1 MFRKRNDK
9 ELDIGKI
16 NSLVLLGN
24 KVFQILLVML
34 IVAGVYIGIKVLKEL
49 QIFPF
54 ILTILKLLLP
64 LFIGLFIAWLLDPIV
79 SKLKEKGIRRGFG
92 TAICYIVFLGIVFL
106 IVNALIPLL
115 SEQINEFVS
124 NTIPGV
130 YDACR
135 NWINNI
141 FDKFNGIENFDAN
154 SMKLEL
160 FTKLESIAT
169 NLTSSLPAIL
179 VTFVT
184 NLFSGV
190 GTFAI
195 GMIIGFYILLDFDKH
210 VKLIYSLVP
219 NHLQKD
225 AYTLVKVV
233 DEPLKRFVIGA
244 IIDCSVVFII
254 SFIGFAIIGLKA
266 PLLFGLFCVAGNISL
281 DGDLVG
287 SPRVNTIIL
296 LIGTFLSSL
305 IGTTGAS
312 MLLVRPIIKMN
323 SWRHRRSHIM
333 IFFIFLISNM
343 GGCLTPIGD
352 PPLLMG
358 FMRGVPFTWS
368 IHLLPVLCFNLLVL
382 LPVFYM
388 IDRKNY
394 RLDIAEGSVPDISK
408 ESTELKFHG
417 GHNVIFIITIVIA
430 VVLSGTLSNVPA
442 FIGADGVLKGLHIG
456 EVTFSFVTMI
466 EIAII
471 LLSAFLSFKTT
482 KKEIR
487 TKNHFNWGAIK
498 EVAILFIGIFI
509 TMQPALIILKAVGP
523 TLGISKA
530 WQMFWTTG
538 ALSSFLDNTPTYLVF
553 FTTAGTL
560 GFTSGITT
568 SVGVITAKVLM
579 SISCG
584 AVFMGAGTYIGNAP
598 NFMVKSIADENGVR
612 MPGFFG
618 YMIWSIGIL
627 VPVFILDTLIFFL

>member
-34 IVAGVYIGIKVLKEL
+34 IVAGVYMGIKVLKEL

-54 ILTILKLLLP
+54 VLTILRLLLP

-160 FTKLESIAT
+160 FAKLESIAT

-266 PLLFGLFCVAGNISL
+266 PLLFGLFCGITNVIPYAGPYIGGAPAVLVAFSQGTPTGIAVLIFIAVVQALEGNLFQPLIMSKTTKL
-281 DGDLVG
+281 
-287 SPRVNTIIL
+287 SPITIIL
-296 LIGTFLSSL
+296 G
-305 IGTTGAS
+305 
-312 MLLVRPIIKMN
+312 LLVFGHFFGIIGMVLATPII
-323 SWRHRRSHIM
+323 
-333 IFFIFLISNM
+333 
-343 GGCLTPIGD
+343 
-352 PPLLMG
+352 
-358 FMRGVPFTWS
+358 
-368 IHLLPVLCFNLLVL
+368 
-382 LPVFYM
+382 
-388 IDRKNY
+388 
-394 RLDIAEGSVPDISK
+394 
-408 ESTELKFHG
+408 
-417 GHNVIFIITIVIA
+417 
-430 VVLSGTLSNVPA
+430 
-442 FIGADGVLKGLHIG
+442 
-456 EVTFSFVTMI
+456 
-466 EIAII
+466 
-471 LLSAFLSFKTT
+471 
-482 KKEIR
+482 
-487 TKNHFNWGAIK
+487 
-498 EVAILFIGIFI
+498 
-509 TMQPALIILKAVGP
+509 
-523 TLGISKA
+523 
-530 WQMFWTTG
+530 
-538 ALSSFLDNTPTYLVF
+538 
-553 FTTAGTL
+553 
-560 GFTSGITT
+560 
-568 SVGVITAKVLM
+568 
-579 SISCG
+579 G
-584 AVFMGAGTYIGNAP
+584 AVKGIISFFDSKY
-598 NFMVKSIADENGVR
+598 NFLRPLEE
-612 MPGFFG
+612 
-618 YMIWSIGIL
+618 
-627 VPVFILDTLIFFL
+627 

>member
-54 ILTILKLLLP
+54 VLTILRLLLP

-160 FTKLESIAT
+160 FAKLESIAT

-266 PLLFGLFCVAGNISL
+266 PLLFGLFCGITNVIPYAGPYIGGAPAVLVAFSQGTPTGIAVLIFIAVVQALEGNLFQPLIMSKTTKL
-281 DGDLVG
+281 
-287 SPRVNTIIL
+287 SPITIIL
-296 LIGTFLSSL
+296 G
-305 IGTTGAS
+305 
-312 MLLVRPIIKMN
+312 LLVFGHFFGIIGMVLATPII
-323 SWRHRRSHIM
+323 
-333 IFFIFLISNM
+333 
-343 GGCLTPIGD
+343 G
-352 PPLLMG
+352 
-358 FMRGVPFTWS
+358 
-368 IHLLPVLCFNLLVL
+368 
-382 LPVFYM
+382 
-388 IDRKNY
+388 
-394 RLDIAEGSVPDISK
+394 
-408 ESTELKFHG
+408 
-417 GHNVIFIITIVIA
+417 A
-430 VVLSGTLSNVPA
+430 V
-442 FIGADGVLKGLHIG
+442 KG
-456 EVTFSFVTMI
+456 
-466 EIAII
+466 II
-471 LLSAFLSFKTT
+471 LFFDSKYNFLRPL
-482 KKEIR
+482 E
-487 TKNHFNWGAIK
+487 
-498 EVAILFIGIFI
+498 E
-509 TMQPALIILKAVGP
+509 
-523 TLGISKA
+523 
-530 WQMFWTTG
+530 
-538 ALSSFLDNTPTYLVF
+538 
-553 FTTAGTL
+553 
-560 GFTSGITT
+560 
-568 SVGVITAKVLM
+568 
-579 SISCG
+579 
-584 AVFMGAGTYIGNAP
+584 
-598 NFMVKSIADENGVR
+598 
-612 MPGFFG
+612 
-618 YMIWSIGIL
+618 
-627 VPVFILDTLIFFL
+627 

>member
-92 TAICYIVFLGIVFL
+92 TAICYIVFLGIVFI

-154 SMKLEL
+154 GMKLEL
-160 FTKLESIAT
+160 FAKLESIAT

-266 PLLFGLFCVAGNISL
+266 PLLFGLFCGITNVIPYAGPYIGGAPAVLVAFSQGTPTGIAVLIFIAVVQALEGNLFQPLIMSKTTKL
-281 DGDLVG
+281 
-287 SPRVNTIIL
+287 SPITIIL
-296 LIGTFLSSL
+296 G
-305 IGTTGAS
+305 
-312 MLLVRPIIKMN
+312 LLVFGHFFGIIGMVLATPII
-323 SWRHRRSHIM
+323 
-333 IFFIFLISNM
+333 
-343 GGCLTPIGD
+343 G
-352 PPLLMG
+352 
-358 FMRGVPFTWS
+358 
-368 IHLLPVLCFNLLVL
+368 
-382 LPVFYM
+382 
-388 IDRKNY
+388 
-394 RLDIAEGSVPDISK
+394 
-408 ESTELKFHG
+408 
-417 GHNVIFIITIVIA
+417 A
-430 VVLSGTLSNVPA
+430 V
-442 FIGADGVLKGLHIG
+442 KG
-456 EVTFSFVTMI
+456 
-466 EIAII
+466 II
-471 LLSAFLSFKTT
+471 LFFDSKYNFLRPL
-482 KKEIR
+482 E
-487 TKNHFNWGAIK
+487 
-498 EVAILFIGIFI
+498 E
-509 TMQPALIILKAVGP
+509 
-523 TLGISKA
+523 
-530 WQMFWTTG
+530 
-538 ALSSFLDNTPTYLVF
+538 
-553 FTTAGTL
+553 
-560 GFTSGITT
+560 
-568 SVGVITAKVLM
+568 
-579 SISCG
+579 
-584 AVFMGAGTYIGNAP
+584 
-598 NFMVKSIADENGVR
+598 
-612 MPGFFG
+612 
-618 YMIWSIGIL
+618 
-627 VPVFILDTLIFFL
+627 

>member
-210 VKLIYSLVP
+210 IRLIYSLVP

-266 PLLFGLFCVAGNISL
+266 PLLFGLFCGITNVIPYAGPYIGGAPAVLVAFSQGTPIGIAVLIFIAVVQALEGNLFQPLIMSKTTKL
-281 DGDLVG
+281 
-287 SPRVNTIIL
+287 SPITIIL
-296 LIGTFLSSL
+296 G
-305 IGTTGAS
+305 
-312 MLLVRPIIKMN
+312 LLVFGHFFGIIGMVLATPII
-323 SWRHRRSHIM
+323 
-333 IFFIFLISNM
+333 
-343 GGCLTPIGD
+343 
-352 PPLLMG
+352 
-358 FMRGVPFTWS
+358 
-368 IHLLPVLCFNLLVL
+368 
-382 LPVFYM
+382 
-388 IDRKNY
+388 
-394 RLDIAEGSVPDISK
+394 
-408 ESTELKFHG
+408 
-417 GHNVIFIITIVIA
+417 
-430 VVLSGTLSNVPA
+430 
-442 FIGADGVLKGLHIG
+442 
-456 EVTFSFVTMI
+456 
-466 EIAII
+466 
-471 LLSAFLSFKTT
+471 
-482 KKEIR
+482 
-487 TKNHFNWGAIK
+487 
-498 EVAILFIGIFI
+498 
-509 TMQPALIILKAVGP
+509 
-523 TLGISKA
+523 
-530 WQMFWTTG
+530 
-538 ALSSFLDNTPTYLVF
+538 
-553 FTTAGTL
+553 
-560 GFTSGITT
+560 
-568 SVGVITAKVLM
+568 
-579 SISCG
+579 G
-584 AVFMGAGTYIGNAP
+584 AVKGIISFFDSKY
-598 NFMVKSIADENGVR
+598 NFLRPLEE
-612 MPGFFG
+612 
-618 YMIWSIGIL
+618 
-627 VPVFILDTLIFFL
+627 

>member
-160 FTKLESIAT
+160 FAKLESIAT

-210 VKLIYSLVP
+210 VRLIYSLVP

-266 PLLFGLFCVAGNISL
+266 PLLFGLFCGITNVIPYAGPYIGGAPAVLVAFSQGTPTGIAVLIFIAVVQALEGNLFQPLIMSKTTKL
-281 DGDLVG
+281 
-287 SPRVNTIIL
+287 SPITIIL
-296 LIGTFLSSL
+296 G
-305 IGTTGAS
+305 
-312 MLLVRPIIKMN
+312 LLVFGHFFGIIGMVLATPII
-323 SWRHRRSHIM
+323 
-333 IFFIFLISNM
+333 
-343 GGCLTPIGD
+343 G
-352 PPLLMG
+352 
-358 FMRGVPFTWS
+358 
-368 IHLLPVLCFNLLVL
+368 
-382 LPVFYM
+382 
-388 IDRKNY
+388 
-394 RLDIAEGSVPDISK
+394 
-408 ESTELKFHG
+408 
-417 GHNVIFIITIVIA
+417 A
-430 VVLSGTLSNVPA
+430 V
-442 FIGADGVLKGLHIG
+442 KG
-456 EVTFSFVTMI
+456 
-466 EIAII
+466 II
-471 LLSAFLSFKTT
+471 LFFDSKYNFLRPL
-482 KKEIR
+482 E
-487 TKNHFNWGAIK
+487 
-498 EVAILFIGIFI
+498 E
-509 TMQPALIILKAVGP
+509 
-523 TLGISKA
+523 
-530 WQMFWTTG
+530 
-538 ALSSFLDNTPTYLVF
+538 
-553 FTTAGTL
+553 
-560 GFTSGITT
+560 
-568 SVGVITAKVLM
+568 
-579 SISCG
+579 
-584 AVFMGAGTYIGNAP
+584 
-598 NFMVKSIADENGVR
+598 
-612 MPGFFG
+612 
-618 YMIWSIGIL
+618 
-627 VPVFILDTLIFFL
+627 

>member
-92 TAICYIVFLGIVFL
+92 TAICYIVFLGIVFI

-154 SMKLEL
+154 GMKLEL
-160 FTKLESIAT
+160 FAKLESIAT

-266 PLLFGLFCVAGNISL
+266 PLLFGLFCGITNVIPYAGPYIGGAPAVLVAFSQGTPIGIAVLIFIAVVQALEGNLFQPLIMSKTTKL
-281 DGDLVG
+281 
-287 SPRVNTIIL
+287 SPITIIL
-296 LIGTFLSSL
+296 G
-305 IGTTGAS
+305 
-312 MLLVRPIIKMN
+312 LLVFGHFFGIIGMVLATPII
-323 SWRHRRSHIM
+323 
-333 IFFIFLISNM
+333 
-343 GGCLTPIGD
+343 
-352 PPLLMG
+352 
-358 FMRGVPFTWS
+358 
-368 IHLLPVLCFNLLVL
+368 
-382 LPVFYM
+382 
-388 IDRKNY
+388 
-394 RLDIAEGSVPDISK
+394 
-408 ESTELKFHG
+408 
-417 GHNVIFIITIVIA
+417 
-430 VVLSGTLSNVPA
+430 
-442 FIGADGVLKGLHIG
+442 
-456 EVTFSFVTMI
+456 
-466 EIAII
+466 
-471 LLSAFLSFKTT
+471 
-482 KKEIR
+482 
-487 TKNHFNWGAIK
+487 
-498 EVAILFIGIFI
+498 
-509 TMQPALIILKAVGP
+509 
-523 TLGISKA
+523 
-530 WQMFWTTG
+530 
-538 ALSSFLDNTPTYLVF
+538 
-553 FTTAGTL
+553 
-560 GFTSGITT
+560 
-568 SVGVITAKVLM
+568 
-579 SISCG
+579 G
-584 AVFMGAGTYIGNAP
+584 AVKGIISFFDSKY
-598 NFMVKSIADENGVR
+598 NFLRPLEE
-612 MPGFFG
+612 
-618 YMIWSIGIL
+618 
-627 VPVFILDTLIFFL
+627 

>member
-64 LFIGLFIAWLLDPIV
+64 LFIVLFIAWLLDPIV

-92 TAICYIVFLGIVFL
+92 TAICYIIFLGIVFL

-160 FTKLESIAT
+160 FAKLESIAT

-266 PLLFGLFCVAGNISL
+266 PLLFGLFCGITNVIPYAGPYIGGAPAVLVAFSQGTPIGIAVLIFIAVVQALEGNLFQPLIMSKTTKL
-281 DGDLVG
+281 
-287 SPRVNTIIL
+287 SPITIIL
-296 LIGTFLSSL
+296 G
-305 IGTTGAS
+305 
-312 MLLVRPIIKMN
+312 LLVFGHFFGIIGMVLATPII
-323 SWRHRRSHIM
+323 
-333 IFFIFLISNM
+333 
-343 GGCLTPIGD
+343 
-352 PPLLMG
+352 
-358 FMRGVPFTWS
+358 
-368 IHLLPVLCFNLLVL
+368 
-382 LPVFYM
+382 
-388 IDRKNY
+388 
-394 RLDIAEGSVPDISK
+394 
-408 ESTELKFHG
+408 
-417 GHNVIFIITIVIA
+417 
-430 VVLSGTLSNVPA
+430 
-442 FIGADGVLKGLHIG
+442 
-456 EVTFSFVTMI
+456 
-466 EIAII
+466 
-471 LLSAFLSFKTT
+471 
-482 KKEIR
+482 
-487 TKNHFNWGAIK
+487 
-498 EVAILFIGIFI
+498 
-509 TMQPALIILKAVGP
+509 
-523 TLGISKA
+523 
-530 WQMFWTTG
+530 
-538 ALSSFLDNTPTYLVF
+538 
-553 FTTAGTL
+553 
-560 GFTSGITT
+560 
-568 SVGVITAKVLM
+568 
-579 SISCG
+579 G
-584 AVFMGAGTYIGNAP
+584 AVKGIISFFDSKY
-598 NFMVKSIADENGVR
+598 NFLRPLEE
-612 MPGFFG
+612 
-618 YMIWSIGIL
+618 
-627 VPVFILDTLIFFL
+627 

>member
-160 FTKLESIAT
+160 FAKLESIAT

-266 PLLFGLFCVAGNISL
+266 PLLFGLFCGITNVIPYAGPYIGGAPAVLVAFSQGTPTGIAVLIFIAVVQALEGNLFQPLIMSKTTKL
-281 DGDLVG
+281 
-287 SPRVNTIIL
+287 SPITIIL
-296 LIGTFLSSL
+296 G
-305 IGTTGAS
+305 
-312 MLLVRPIIKMN
+312 LLVFGHFFGIIGMVLATPII
-323 SWRHRRSHIM
+323 
-333 IFFIFLISNM
+333 
-343 GGCLTPIGD
+343 
-352 PPLLMG
+352 
-358 FMRGVPFTWS
+358 
-368 IHLLPVLCFNLLVL
+368 
-382 LPVFYM
+382 
-388 IDRKNY
+388 
-394 RLDIAEGSVPDISK
+394 
-408 ESTELKFHG
+408 
-417 GHNVIFIITIVIA
+417 
-430 VVLSGTLSNVPA
+430 
-442 FIGADGVLKGLHIG
+442 
-456 EVTFSFVTMI
+456 
-466 EIAII
+466 
-471 LLSAFLSFKTT
+471 
-482 KKEIR
+482 
-487 TKNHFNWGAIK
+487 
-498 EVAILFIGIFI
+498 
-509 TMQPALIILKAVGP
+509 
-523 TLGISKA
+523 
-530 WQMFWTTG
+530 
-538 ALSSFLDNTPTYLVF
+538 
-553 FTTAGTL
+553 
-560 GFTSGITT
+560 
-568 SVGVITAKVLM
+568 
-579 SISCG
+579 G
-584 AVFMGAGTYIGNAP
+584 AVKGIISFFDSKY
-598 NFMVKSIADENGVR
+598 NFLRPLEE
-612 MPGFFG
+612 
-618 YMIWSIGIL
+618 
-627 VPVFILDTLIFFL
+627 

>member
-160 FTKLESIAT
+160 FAKLESIAT

-266 PLLFGLFCVAGNISL
+266 PLLFGLFCGITNVIPYAGPYIGGAPAVLVAFSQGTPTGIAVLIFIAVVQALEGNLFQPLIMSKTTKL
-281 DGDLVG
+281 
-287 SPRVNTIIL
+287 SPITIIL
-296 LIGTFLSSL
+296 G
-305 IGTTGAS
+305 
-312 MLLVRPIIKMN
+312 LLVFGHFFGIIGMVLATPII
-323 SWRHRRSHIM
+323 
-333 IFFIFLISNM
+333 
-343 GGCLTPIGD
+343 G
-352 PPLLMG
+352 
-358 FMRGVPFTWS
+358 
-368 IHLLPVLCFNLLVL
+368 
-382 LPVFYM
+382 
-388 IDRKNY
+388 
-394 RLDIAEGSVPDISK
+394 
-408 ESTELKFHG
+408 
-417 GHNVIFIITIVIA
+417 A
-430 VVLSGTLSNVPA
+430 V
-442 FIGADGVLKGLHIG
+442 KG
-456 EVTFSFVTMI
+456 
-466 EIAII
+466 II
-471 LLSAFLSFKTT
+471 LFFDSKYNFLRPL
-482 KKEIR
+482 E
-487 TKNHFNWGAIK
+487 
-498 EVAILFIGIFI
+498 E
-509 TMQPALIILKAVGP
+509 
-523 TLGISKA
+523 
-530 WQMFWTTG
+530 
-538 ALSSFLDNTPTYLVF
+538 
-553 FTTAGTL
+553 
-560 GFTSGITT
+560 
-568 SVGVITAKVLM
+568 
-579 SISCG
+579 
-584 AVFMGAGTYIGNAP
+584 
-598 NFMVKSIADENGVR
+598 
-612 MPGFFG
+612 
-618 YMIWSIGIL
+618 
-627 VPVFILDTLIFFL
+627 

>member
-54 ILTILKLLLP
+54 VLTILRLLLP

-160 FTKLESIAT
+160 FAKLESIAT

-266 PLLFGLFCVAGNISL
+266 PLLFGLFCGITNVIPYAGPYIGGAPAVLVAFSQGTPTGIAVLIFIAVVQALEGNLFQPLIMSKTTKL
-281 DGDLVG
+281 
-287 SPRVNTIIL
+287 SPITIIL
-296 LIGTFLSSL
+296 G
-305 IGTTGAS
+305 
-312 MLLVRPIIKMN
+312 LLVFGHFFGIIGMVLATPII
-323 SWRHRRSHIM
+323 
-333 IFFIFLISNM
+333 
-343 GGCLTPIGD
+343 
-352 PPLLMG
+352 
-358 FMRGVPFTWS
+358 
-368 IHLLPVLCFNLLVL
+368 
-382 LPVFYM
+382 
-388 IDRKNY
+388 
-394 RLDIAEGSVPDISK
+394 
-408 ESTELKFHG
+408 
-417 GHNVIFIITIVIA
+417 
-430 VVLSGTLSNVPA
+430 
-442 FIGADGVLKGLHIG
+442 
-456 EVTFSFVTMI
+456 
-466 EIAII
+466 
-471 LLSAFLSFKTT
+471 
-482 KKEIR
+482 
-487 TKNHFNWGAIK
+487 
-498 EVAILFIGIFI
+498 
-509 TMQPALIILKAVGP
+509 
-523 TLGISKA
+523 
-530 WQMFWTTG
+530 
-538 ALSSFLDNTPTYLVF
+538 
-553 FTTAGTL
+553 
-560 GFTSGITT
+560 
-568 SVGVITAKVLM
+568 
-579 SISCG
+579 G
-584 AVFMGAGTYIGNAP
+584 AVKGIISFFDSKY
-598 NFMVKSIADENGVR
+598 NFLRPLEE
-612 MPGFFG
+612 
-618 YMIWSIGIL
+618 
-627 VPVFILDTLIFFL
+627 

>member
-34 IVAGVYIGIKVLKEL
+34 IVAGVYMGIKVLKEL

-54 ILTILKLLLP
+54 VLTILRLLLP

-160 FTKLESIAT
+160 FAKLESIAT

-266 PLLFGLFCVAGNISL
+266 PLLFGLFCGITNVIPYAGPYIGGAPAVLVAFSQGTPTGIAVLIFIAVVQALEGNLFQPLIMSKTTKL
-281 DGDLVG
+281 
-287 SPRVNTIIL
+287 SPITIIL
-296 LIGTFLSSL
+296 G
-305 IGTTGAS
+305 
-312 MLLVRPIIKMN
+312 LLVFGHFFGIIGMVLATPII
-323 SWRHRRSHIM
+323 
-333 IFFIFLISNM
+333 
-343 GGCLTPIGD
+343 G
-352 PPLLMG
+352 
-358 FMRGVPFTWS
+358 
-368 IHLLPVLCFNLLVL
+368 
-382 LPVFYM
+382 
-388 IDRKNY
+388 
-394 RLDIAEGSVPDISK
+394 
-408 ESTELKFHG
+408 
-417 GHNVIFIITIVIA
+417 A
-430 VVLSGTLSNVPA
+430 V
-442 FIGADGVLKGLHIG
+442 KG
-456 EVTFSFVTMI
+456 
-466 EIAII
+466 II
-471 LLSAFLSFKTT
+471 LFFDSKYNFLRPL
-482 KKEIR
+482 E
-487 TKNHFNWGAIK
+487 
-498 EVAILFIGIFI
+498 E
-509 TMQPALIILKAVGP
+509 
-523 TLGISKA
+523 
-530 WQMFWTTG
+530 
-538 ALSSFLDNTPTYLVF
+538 
-553 FTTAGTL
+553 
-560 GFTSGITT
+560 
-568 SVGVITAKVLM
+568 
-579 SISCG
+579 
-584 AVFMGAGTYIGNAP
+584 
-598 NFMVKSIADENGVR
+598 
-612 MPGFFG
+612 
-618 YMIWSIGIL
+618 
-627 VPVFILDTLIFFL
+627 

>member
-92 TAICYIVFLGIVFL
+92 TAICYIIFLGIVFL

-154 SMKLEL
+154 GMKLEL
-160 FTKLESIAT
+160 FAKLESIAT

-266 PLLFGLFCVAGNISL
+266 PLLFGLFCGITNVIPYAGPYIGGAPAVLVAFSQGTPIGIAVLIFIAVVQALEGNLFQPLIMSKTTKL
-281 DGDLVG
+281 
-287 SPRVNTIIL
+287 SPITIIL
-296 LIGTFLSSL
+296 G
-305 IGTTGAS
+305 
-312 MLLVRPIIKMN
+312 LLVFGHFFGIIGMVFATPII
-323 SWRHRRSHIM
+323 
-333 IFFIFLISNM
+333 
-343 GGCLTPIGD
+343 G
-352 PPLLMG
+352 
-358 FMRGVPFTWS
+358 
-368 IHLLPVLCFNLLVL
+368 
-382 LPVFYM
+382 
-388 IDRKNY
+388 
-394 RLDIAEGSVPDISK
+394 
-408 ESTELKFHG
+408 
-417 GHNVIFIITIVIA
+417 A
-430 VVLSGTLSNVPA
+430 V
-442 FIGADGVLKGLHIG
+442 KG
-456 EVTFSFVTMI
+456 
-466 EIAII
+466 II
-471 LLSAFLSFKTT
+471 LFFDSKYNFLRPL
-482 KKEIR
+482 E
-487 TKNHFNWGAIK
+487 
-498 EVAILFIGIFI
+498 E
-509 TMQPALIILKAVGP
+509 
-523 TLGISKA
+523 
-530 WQMFWTTG
+530 
-538 ALSSFLDNTPTYLVF
+538 
-553 FTTAGTL
+553 
-560 GFTSGITT
+560 
-568 SVGVITAKVLM
+568 
-579 SISCG
+579 
-584 AVFMGAGTYIGNAP
+584 
-598 NFMVKSIADENGVR
+598 
-612 MPGFFG
+612 
-618 YMIWSIGIL
+618 
-627 VPVFILDTLIFFL
+627 

>member
-54 ILTILKLLLP
+54 VLTILRLLLP

-160 FTKLESIAT
+160 FAKLESIAT

-266 PLLFGLFCVAGNISL
+266 PLLFGLFCGITNVIPYAGPYIGGAPAVLVAFSQGTPIGIAVLIFIAVVQALEGNLFQPLIMSKTTKL
-281 DGDLVG
+281 
-287 SPRVNTIIL
+287 SPITIIL
-296 LIGTFLSSL
+296 G
-305 IGTTGAS
+305 
-312 MLLVRPIIKMN
+312 LLVFGHFFGIIGMVLATPII
-323 SWRHRRSHIM
+323 
-333 IFFIFLISNM
+333 
-343 GGCLTPIGD
+343 
-352 PPLLMG
+352 
-358 FMRGVPFTWS
+358 
-368 IHLLPVLCFNLLVL
+368 
-382 LPVFYM
+382 
-388 IDRKNY
+388 
-394 RLDIAEGSVPDISK
+394 
-408 ESTELKFHG
+408 
-417 GHNVIFIITIVIA
+417 
-430 VVLSGTLSNVPA
+430 
-442 FIGADGVLKGLHIG
+442 
-456 EVTFSFVTMI
+456 
-466 EIAII
+466 
-471 LLSAFLSFKTT
+471 
-482 KKEIR
+482 
-487 TKNHFNWGAIK
+487 
-498 EVAILFIGIFI
+498 
-509 TMQPALIILKAVGP
+509 
-523 TLGISKA
+523 
-530 WQMFWTTG
+530 
-538 ALSSFLDNTPTYLVF
+538 
-553 FTTAGTL
+553 
-560 GFTSGITT
+560 
-568 SVGVITAKVLM
+568 
-579 SISCG
+579 G
-584 AVFMGAGTYIGNAP
+584 AVKGIISFFDSKY
-598 NFMVKSIADENGVR
+598 NFLRPLEE
-612 MPGFFG
+612 
-618 YMIWSIGIL
+618 
-627 VPVFILDTLIFFL
+627 

>member
-141 FDKFNGIENFDAN
+141 FDKFNEIENFDSN
-154 SMKLEL
+154 GMKLEL
-160 FTKLESIAT
+160 FAKLESIAT

-266 PLLFGLFCVAGNISL
+266 PLLFGLFCGITNVIPYAGPYIGGAPAVLVAFSQGTPTGIAVLIFIAVVQALEGNLFQPLIMSKTTKL
-281 DGDLVG
+281 
-287 SPRVNTIIL
+287 SPITIIL
-296 LIGTFLSSL
+296 G
-305 IGTTGAS
+305 
-312 MLLVRPIIKMN
+312 LLVFGHFFGIIGMVLATPII
-323 SWRHRRSHIM
+323 
-333 IFFIFLISNM
+333 
-343 GGCLTPIGD
+343 G
-352 PPLLMG
+352 
-358 FMRGVPFTWS
+358 
-368 IHLLPVLCFNLLVL
+368 
-382 LPVFYM
+382 
-388 IDRKNY
+388 
-394 RLDIAEGSVPDISK
+394 
-408 ESTELKFHG
+408 
-417 GHNVIFIITIVIA
+417 A
-430 VVLSGTLSNVPA
+430 V
-442 FIGADGVLKGLHIG
+442 KG
-456 EVTFSFVTMI
+456 
-466 EIAII
+466 II
-471 LLSAFLSFKTT
+471 LFFDSKYNFLRPL
-482 KKEIR
+482 E
-487 TKNHFNWGAIK
+487 
-498 EVAILFIGIFI
+498 E
-509 TMQPALIILKAVGP
+509 
-523 TLGISKA
+523 
-530 WQMFWTTG
+530 
-538 ALSSFLDNTPTYLVF
+538 
-553 FTTAGTL
+553 
-560 GFTSGITT
+560 
-568 SVGVITAKVLM
+568 
-579 SISCG
+579 
-584 AVFMGAGTYIGNAP
+584 
-598 NFMVKSIADENGVR
+598 
-612 MPGFFG
+612 
-618 YMIWSIGIL
+618 
-627 VPVFILDTLIFFL
+627 

>member
-92 TAICYIVFLGIVFL
+92 TAICYIIFLGIVFL

-154 SMKLEL
+154 GMKLEL
-160 FTKLESIAT
+160 FAKLESIAT

-266 PLLFGLFCVAGNISL
+266 PLLFGLFCGITNVIPYAGPYIGGAPAVLVAFSQGTPTGIAVLIFIAVVQALEGNLFQPLIMSKTTKL
-281 DGDLVG
+281 
-287 SPRVNTIIL
+287 SPITIIL
-296 LIGTFLSSL
+296 G
-305 IGTTGAS
+305 
-312 MLLVRPIIKMN
+312 LLVFGHFFGIIGMVLATPII
-323 SWRHRRSHIM
+323 
-333 IFFIFLISNM
+333 
-343 GGCLTPIGD
+343 
-352 PPLLMG
+352 
-358 FMRGVPFTWS
+358 
-368 IHLLPVLCFNLLVL
+368 
-382 LPVFYM
+382 
-388 IDRKNY
+388 
-394 RLDIAEGSVPDISK
+394 
-408 ESTELKFHG
+408 
-417 GHNVIFIITIVIA
+417 
-430 VVLSGTLSNVPA
+430 
-442 FIGADGVLKGLHIG
+442 
-456 EVTFSFVTMI
+456 
-466 EIAII
+466 
-471 LLSAFLSFKTT
+471 
-482 KKEIR
+482 
-487 TKNHFNWGAIK
+487 
-498 EVAILFIGIFI
+498 
-509 TMQPALIILKAVGP
+509 
-523 TLGISKA
+523 
-530 WQMFWTTG
+530 
-538 ALSSFLDNTPTYLVF
+538 
-553 FTTAGTL
+553 
-560 GFTSGITT
+560 
-568 SVGVITAKVLM
+568 
-579 SISCG
+579 G
-584 AVFMGAGTYIGNAP
+584 AVKGIISFFDSKY
-598 NFMVKSIADENGVR
+598 NFLRPLEE
-612 MPGFFG
+612 
-618 YMIWSIGIL
+618 
-627 VPVFILDTLIFFL
+627 

>member
-92 TAICYIVFLGIVFL
+92 TAICYIIFLGIVFL

-160 FTKLESIAT
+160 FAKLESIAT

-210 VKLIYSLVP
+210 VRLIYSLVP

-266 PLLFGLFCVAGNISL
+266 PLLFGLFCGITNVIPYAGPYIGGAPAVLVAFSQGTPTGIAVLIFIAVVQALEGNLFQPLIMSKTTKL
-281 DGDLVG
+281 
-287 SPRVNTIIL
+287 SPITIIL
-296 LIGTFLSSL
+296 G
-305 IGTTGAS
+305 
-312 MLLVRPIIKMN
+312 LLVFGHFFGIIGMVLATPII
-323 SWRHRRSHIM
+323 
-333 IFFIFLISNM
+333 
-343 GGCLTPIGD
+343 G
-352 PPLLMG
+352 
-358 FMRGVPFTWS
+358 
-368 IHLLPVLCFNLLVL
+368 
-382 LPVFYM
+382 
-388 IDRKNY
+388 
-394 RLDIAEGSVPDISK
+394 
-408 ESTELKFHG
+408 
-417 GHNVIFIITIVIA
+417 A
-430 VVLSGTLSNVPA
+430 V
-442 FIGADGVLKGLHIG
+442 KG
-456 EVTFSFVTMI
+456 
-466 EIAII
+466 II
-471 LLSAFLSFKTT
+471 LFFDSKYNFLRPL
-482 KKEIR
+482 E
-487 TKNHFNWGAIK
+487 
-498 EVAILFIGIFI
+498 E
-509 TMQPALIILKAVGP
+509 
-523 TLGISKA
+523 
-530 WQMFWTTG
+530 
-538 ALSSFLDNTPTYLVF
+538 
-553 FTTAGTL
+553 
-560 GFTSGITT
+560 
-568 SVGVITAKVLM
+568 
-579 SISCG
+579 
-584 AVFMGAGTYIGNAP
+584 
-598 NFMVKSIADENGVR
+598 
-612 MPGFFG
+612 
-618 YMIWSIGIL
+618 
-627 VPVFILDTLIFFL
+627 

>member
-141 FDKFNGIENFDAN
+141 FDKFNEIENFDSN
-154 SMKLEL
+154 GMKLEL
-160 FTKLESIAT
+160 FAKLESIAT

-266 PLLFGLFCVAGNISL
+266 PLLFGLFCGITNVIPYAGPYIGGAPAVLVAFSQGTPIGIAVLIFIAVVQALEGNLFQPLIMSKTTKL
-281 DGDLVG
+281 
-287 SPRVNTIIL
+287 SPITIIL
-296 LIGTFLSSL
+296 G
-305 IGTTGAS
+305 
-312 MLLVRPIIKMN
+312 LLVFGHFFGIIGMVLATPII
-323 SWRHRRSHIM
+323 
-333 IFFIFLISNM
+333 
-343 GGCLTPIGD
+343 
-352 PPLLMG
+352 
-358 FMRGVPFTWS
+358 
-368 IHLLPVLCFNLLVL
+368 
-382 LPVFYM
+382 
-388 IDRKNY
+388 
-394 RLDIAEGSVPDISK
+394 
-408 ESTELKFHG
+408 
-417 GHNVIFIITIVIA
+417 
-430 VVLSGTLSNVPA
+430 
-442 FIGADGVLKGLHIG
+442 
-456 EVTFSFVTMI
+456 
-466 EIAII
+466 
-471 LLSAFLSFKTT
+471 
-482 KKEIR
+482 
-487 TKNHFNWGAIK
+487 
-498 EVAILFIGIFI
+498 
-509 TMQPALIILKAVGP
+509 
-523 TLGISKA
+523 
-530 WQMFWTTG
+530 
-538 ALSSFLDNTPTYLVF
+538 
-553 FTTAGTL
+553 
-560 GFTSGITT
+560 
-568 SVGVITAKVLM
+568 
-579 SISCG
+579 G
-584 AVFMGAGTYIGNAP
+584 AVKGIISFFDSKY
-598 NFMVKSIADENGVR
+598 NFLRPLEE
-612 MPGFFG
+612 
-618 YMIWSIGIL
+618 
-627 VPVFILDTLIFFL
+627 

>member
-92 TAICYIVFLGIVFL
+92 TAICYIVFLGIVFI

-160 FTKLESIAT
+160 FAKLESIAT

-266 PLLFGLFCVAGNISL
+266 PLLFGLFCGITNVIPYAGPYIGGAPAVLVAFSQGTPTGIAVLIFIAVVQALEGNLFQPLIMSKTTKL
-281 DGDLVG
+281 
-287 SPRVNTIIL
+287 SPITIIL
-296 LIGTFLSSL
+296 G
-305 IGTTGAS
+305 
-312 MLLVRPIIKMN
+312 LLVFGHFFGIIGMVLATPII
-323 SWRHRRSHIM
+323 
-333 IFFIFLISNM
+333 
-343 GGCLTPIGD
+343 
-352 PPLLMG
+352 
-358 FMRGVPFTWS
+358 
-368 IHLLPVLCFNLLVL
+368 
-382 LPVFYM
+382 
-388 IDRKNY
+388 
-394 RLDIAEGSVPDISK
+394 
-408 ESTELKFHG
+408 
-417 GHNVIFIITIVIA
+417 
-430 VVLSGTLSNVPA
+430 
-442 FIGADGVLKGLHIG
+442 
-456 EVTFSFVTMI
+456 
-466 EIAII
+466 
-471 LLSAFLSFKTT
+471 
-482 KKEIR
+482 
-487 TKNHFNWGAIK
+487 
-498 EVAILFIGIFI
+498 
-509 TMQPALIILKAVGP
+509 
-523 TLGISKA
+523 
-530 WQMFWTTG
+530 
-538 ALSSFLDNTPTYLVF
+538 
-553 FTTAGTL
+553 
-560 GFTSGITT
+560 
-568 SVGVITAKVLM
+568 
-579 SISCG
+579 G
-584 AVFMGAGTYIGNAP
+584 AVKGIISFFDSKY
-598 NFMVKSIADENGVR
+598 NFLRPLEE
-612 MPGFFG
+612 
-618 YMIWSIGIL
+618 
-627 VPVFILDTLIFFL
+627 

>member
-54 ILTILKLLLP
+54 KLLLP

-266 PLLFGLFCVAGNISL
+266 PLLFGLFCGITNVIPYAGPYIGGAPAVLVAFSQGTPTGIAVLIFIAVVQALEGNLFQPLIMSKTTKL
-281 DGDLVG
+281 
-287 SPRVNTIIL
+287 SPITIIL
-296 LIGTFLSSL
+296 G
-305 IGTTGAS
+305 
-312 MLLVRPIIKMN
+312 LLVFGHFFGIIGMVLATPII
-323 SWRHRRSHIM
+323 
-333 IFFIFLISNM
+333 
-343 GGCLTPIGD
+343 
-352 PPLLMG
+352 
-358 FMRGVPFTWS
+358 
-368 IHLLPVLCFNLLVL
+368 
-382 LPVFYM
+382 
-388 IDRKNY
+388 
-394 RLDIAEGSVPDISK
+394 
-408 ESTELKFHG
+408 
-417 GHNVIFIITIVIA
+417 
-430 VVLSGTLSNVPA
+430 
-442 FIGADGVLKGLHIG
+442 
-456 EVTFSFVTMI
+456 
-466 EIAII
+466 
-471 LLSAFLSFKTT
+471 
-482 KKEIR
+482 
-487 TKNHFNWGAIK
+487 
-498 EVAILFIGIFI
+498 
-509 TMQPALIILKAVGP
+509 
-523 TLGISKA
+523 
-530 WQMFWTTG
+530 
-538 ALSSFLDNTPTYLVF
+538 
-553 FTTAGTL
+553 
-560 GFTSGITT
+560 
-568 SVGVITAKVLM
+568 
-579 SISCG
+579 G
-584 AVFMGAGTYIGNAP
+584 AVKGIISFFDSKY
-598 NFMVKSIADENGVR
+598 NFLRPLEE
-612 MPGFFG
+612 
-618 YMIWSIGIL
+618 
-627 VPVFILDTLIFFL
+627 

>member
-195 GMIIGFYILLDFDKH
+195 GMIIGFYILLDFDEH

-266 PLLFGLFCVAGNISL
+266 PLLFGLFCGITNVIPYAGPYIGGAPAVLVAFSQGTPTGIAVLIFIAVVQALEGNLFQPLIMSKTTKL
-281 DGDLVG
+281 
-287 SPRVNTIIL
+287 SPITIIL
-296 LIGTFLSSL
+296 G
-305 IGTTGAS
+305 
-312 MLLVRPIIKMN
+312 LLVFGHFFGIIGMVLATPII
-323 SWRHRRSHIM
+323 
-333 IFFIFLISNM
+333 
-343 GGCLTPIGD
+343 
-352 PPLLMG
+352 
-358 FMRGVPFTWS
+358 
-368 IHLLPVLCFNLLVL
+368 
-382 LPVFYM
+382 
-388 IDRKNY
+388 
-394 RLDIAEGSVPDISK
+394 
-408 ESTELKFHG
+408 
-417 GHNVIFIITIVIA
+417 
-430 VVLSGTLSNVPA
+430 
-442 FIGADGVLKGLHIG
+442 
-456 EVTFSFVTMI
+456 
-466 EIAII
+466 
-471 LLSAFLSFKTT
+471 
-482 KKEIR
+482 
-487 TKNHFNWGAIK
+487 
-498 EVAILFIGIFI
+498 
-509 TMQPALIILKAVGP
+509 
-523 TLGISKA
+523 
-530 WQMFWTTG
+530 
-538 ALSSFLDNTPTYLVF
+538 
-553 FTTAGTL
+553 
-560 GFTSGITT
+560 
-568 SVGVITAKVLM
+568 
-579 SISCG
+579 G
-584 AVFMGAGTYIGNAP
+584 AVKGIISFFDSKY
-598 NFMVKSIADENGVR
+598 NFLRPLEE
-612 MPGFFG
+612 
-618 YMIWSIGIL
+618 
-627 VPVFILDTLIFFL
+627 

>member
-92 TAICYIVFLGIVFL
+92 PAICYIVFLGIVFL

-266 PLLFGLFCVAGNISL
+266 PLLFGLFCGITNVIPYAGPYIGGAPAVLVAFSQGTPTGIAVLIFIAVVQALEGNLFQPLIMSKTTKL
-281 DGDLVG
+281 
-287 SPRVNTIIL
+287 SPITIIL
-296 LIGTFLSSL
+296 G
-305 IGTTGAS
+305 
-312 MLLVRPIIKMN
+312 LLVFGHFFGIIGMVLATPII
-323 SWRHRRSHIM
+323 
-333 IFFIFLISNM
+333 
-343 GGCLTPIGD
+343 
-352 PPLLMG
+352 
-358 FMRGVPFTWS
+358 
-368 IHLLPVLCFNLLVL
+368 
-382 LPVFYM
+382 
-388 IDRKNY
+388 
-394 RLDIAEGSVPDISK
+394 
-408 ESTELKFHG
+408 
-417 GHNVIFIITIVIA
+417 
-430 VVLSGTLSNVPA
+430 
-442 FIGADGVLKGLHIG
+442 
-456 EVTFSFVTMI
+456 
-466 EIAII
+466 
-471 LLSAFLSFKTT
+471 
-482 KKEIR
+482 
-487 TKNHFNWGAIK
+487 
-498 EVAILFIGIFI
+498 
-509 TMQPALIILKAVGP
+509 
-523 TLGISKA
+523 
-530 WQMFWTTG
+530 
-538 ALSSFLDNTPTYLVF
+538 
-553 FTTAGTL
+553 
-560 GFTSGITT
+560 
-568 SVGVITAKVLM
+568 
-579 SISCG
+579 G
-584 AVFMGAGTYIGNAP
+584 AVKGIISFFDSKY
-598 NFMVKSIADENGVR
+598 NFLRPLEE
-612 MPGFFG
+612 
-618 YMIWSIGIL
+618 
-627 VPVFILDTLIFFL
+627 

>member
-160 FTKLESIAT
+160 FAKLESIAT

-266 PLLFGLFCVAGNISL
+266 PLLFGLFCGITNVIPYAGPYIGGAPAVLVAFSQGTPIGIAVLIFIAVVQALEGNLFQPLIMSKTTKL
-281 DGDLVG
+281 
-287 SPRVNTIIL
+287 SPITIIL
-296 LIGTFLSSL
+296 G
-305 IGTTGAS
+305 
-312 MLLVRPIIKMN
+312 LLVFGHFFGIIGMVLATPII
-323 SWRHRRSHIM
+323 
-333 IFFIFLISNM
+333 
-343 GGCLTPIGD
+343 G
-352 PPLLMG
+352 
-358 FMRGVPFTWS
+358 
-368 IHLLPVLCFNLLVL
+368 
-382 LPVFYM
+382 
-388 IDRKNY
+388 
-394 RLDIAEGSVPDISK
+394 
-408 ESTELKFHG
+408 
-417 GHNVIFIITIVIA
+417 A
-430 VVLSGTLSNVPA
+430 V
-442 FIGADGVLKGLHIG
+442 KG
-456 EVTFSFVTMI
+456 
-466 EIAII
+466 II
-471 LLSAFLSFKTT
+471 LFFDSKYNFLRPL
-482 KKEIR
+482 E
-487 TKNHFNWGAIK
+487 
-498 EVAILFIGIFI
+498 E
-509 TMQPALIILKAVGP
+509 
-523 TLGISKA
+523 
-530 WQMFWTTG
+530 
-538 ALSSFLDNTPTYLVF
+538 
-553 FTTAGTL
+553 
-560 GFTSGITT
+560 
-568 SVGVITAKVLM
+568 
-579 SISCG
+579 
-584 AVFMGAGTYIGNAP
+584 
-598 NFMVKSIADENGVR
+598 
-612 MPGFFG
+612 
-618 YMIWSIGIL
+618 
-627 VPVFILDTLIFFL
+627 

>member
-54 ILTILKLLLP
+54 VLTILRLLLP

-141 FDKFNGIENFDAN
+141 FDKFNEIENFDAN

-160 FTKLESIAT
+160 FAKLESIAT

-266 PLLFGLFCVAGNISL
+266 PLLFGLFCGITNVIPYAGPYIGGAPAVLVAFSQGTPIGIAVLIFIAVVQALEGNLFQPLIMSKTTKL
-281 DGDLVG
+281 
-287 SPRVNTIIL
+287 SPITIIL
-296 LIGTFLSSL
+296 G
-305 IGTTGAS
+305 
-312 MLLVRPIIKMN
+312 LLVFGHFFGIIGMVLATPII
-323 SWRHRRSHIM
+323 
-333 IFFIFLISNM
+333 
-343 GGCLTPIGD
+343 G
-352 PPLLMG
+352 
-358 FMRGVPFTWS
+358 
-368 IHLLPVLCFNLLVL
+368 
-382 LPVFYM
+382 
-388 IDRKNY
+388 
-394 RLDIAEGSVPDISK
+394 
-408 ESTELKFHG
+408 
-417 GHNVIFIITIVIA
+417 A
-430 VVLSGTLSNVPA
+430 V
-442 FIGADGVLKGLHIG
+442 KG
-456 EVTFSFVTMI
+456 
-466 EIAII
+466 II
-471 LLSAFLSFKTT
+471 LFFDSKYNFLRPL
-482 KKEIR
+482 E
-487 TKNHFNWGAIK
+487 
-498 EVAILFIGIFI
+498 E
-509 TMQPALIILKAVGP
+509 
-523 TLGISKA
+523 
-530 WQMFWTTG
+530 
-538 ALSSFLDNTPTYLVF
+538 
-553 FTTAGTL
+553 
-560 GFTSGITT
+560 
-568 SVGVITAKVLM
+568 
-579 SISCG
+579 
-584 AVFMGAGTYIGNAP
+584 
-598 NFMVKSIADENGVR
+598 
-612 MPGFFG
+612 
-618 YMIWSIGIL
+618 
-627 VPVFILDTLIFFL
+627 

>member
-34 IVAGVYIGIKVLKEL
+34 IVAGVYMGIKVLKEL

-54 ILTILKLLLP
+54 VLTILRLLLP

-160 FTKLESIAT
+160 FAKLESIAT

-210 VKLIYSLVP
+210 VKLIYNLVP

-266 PLLFGLFCVAGNISL
+266 PLLFGLFCGITNVIPYAGPYIGGAPAVLVAFSQGTPTGIAVLIFIAVVQALEGNLFQPLIMSKTTKL
-281 DGDLVG
+281 
-287 SPRVNTIIL
+287 SPITIIL
-296 LIGTFLSSL
+296 G
-305 IGTTGAS
+305 
-312 MLLVRPIIKMN
+312 LLVFGHFFGIIGMVLATPII
-323 SWRHRRSHIM
+323 
-333 IFFIFLISNM
+333 
-343 GGCLTPIGD
+343 
-352 PPLLMG
+352 
-358 FMRGVPFTWS
+358 
-368 IHLLPVLCFNLLVL
+368 
-382 LPVFYM
+382 
-388 IDRKNY
+388 
-394 RLDIAEGSVPDISK
+394 
-408 ESTELKFHG
+408 
-417 GHNVIFIITIVIA
+417 
-430 VVLSGTLSNVPA
+430 
-442 FIGADGVLKGLHIG
+442 
-456 EVTFSFVTMI
+456 
-466 EIAII
+466 
-471 LLSAFLSFKTT
+471 
-482 KKEIR
+482 
-487 TKNHFNWGAIK
+487 
-498 EVAILFIGIFI
+498 
-509 TMQPALIILKAVGP
+509 
-523 TLGISKA
+523 
-530 WQMFWTTG
+530 
-538 ALSSFLDNTPTYLVF
+538 
-553 FTTAGTL
+553 
-560 GFTSGITT
+560 
-568 SVGVITAKVLM
+568 
-579 SISCG
+579 G
-584 AVFMGAGTYIGNAP
+584 AVKGIISFFDSKY
-598 NFMVKSIADENGVR
+598 NFLRPLEE
-612 MPGFFG
+612 
-618 YMIWSIGIL
+618 
-627 VPVFILDTLIFFL
+627 

>member
-141 FDKFNGIENFDAN
+141 FDKFNEIENFDSN
-154 SMKLEL
+154 GMKLEL
-160 FTKLESIAT
+160 FAKLESIAT

-266 PLLFGLFCVAGNISL
+266 PLLFGLFCGITNVIPYAGPYIGGAPAVLVAFSQGTPTGIAVLIFIAVVQALEGNLFQPLIMSKTTKL
-281 DGDLVG
+281 
-287 SPRVNTIIL
+287 SPITIIL
-296 LIGTFLSSL
+296 G
-305 IGTTGAS
+305 
-312 MLLVRPIIKMN
+312 LLVFGHFFGIIGMVLATPII
-323 SWRHRRSHIM
+323 
-333 IFFIFLISNM
+333 
-343 GGCLTPIGD
+343 
-352 PPLLMG
+352 
-358 FMRGVPFTWS
+358 
-368 IHLLPVLCFNLLVL
+368 
-382 LPVFYM
+382 
-388 IDRKNY
+388 
-394 RLDIAEGSVPDISK
+394 
-408 ESTELKFHG
+408 
-417 GHNVIFIITIVIA
+417 
-430 VVLSGTLSNVPA
+430 
-442 FIGADGVLKGLHIG
+442 
-456 EVTFSFVTMI
+456 
-466 EIAII
+466 
-471 LLSAFLSFKTT
+471 
-482 KKEIR
+482 
-487 TKNHFNWGAIK
+487 
-498 EVAILFIGIFI
+498 
-509 TMQPALIILKAVGP
+509 
-523 TLGISKA
+523 
-530 WQMFWTTG
+530 
-538 ALSSFLDNTPTYLVF
+538 
-553 FTTAGTL
+553 
-560 GFTSGITT
+560 
-568 SVGVITAKVLM
+568 
-579 SISCG
+579 G
-584 AVFMGAGTYIGNAP
+584 AVKGIISFFDSKY
-598 NFMVKSIADENGVR
+598 NFLRPLEE
-612 MPGFFG
+612 
-618 YMIWSIGIL
+618 
-627 VPVFILDTLIFFL
+627 

>member
-154 SMKLEL
+154 GMKLEL
-160 FTKLESIAT
+160 FAKLESIAT

-210 VKLIYSLVP
+210 VRLIYSLVP

-266 PLLFGLFCVAGNISL
+266 PLLFGLFCGITNVIPYAGPYIGGAPAVLVAFSQGTPTGIAVLIFIAVVQTLEGNLFQPLIMSKTTKL
-281 DGDLVG
+281 
-287 SPRVNTIIL
+287 SPITIIL
-296 LIGTFLSSL
+296 G
-305 IGTTGAS
+305 
-312 MLLVRPIIKMN
+312 LLVFGHFFGIIGMVLATPII
-323 SWRHRRSHIM
+323 
-333 IFFIFLISNM
+333 
-343 GGCLTPIGD
+343 
-352 PPLLMG
+352 
-358 FMRGVPFTWS
+358 
-368 IHLLPVLCFNLLVL
+368 
-382 LPVFYM
+382 
-388 IDRKNY
+388 
-394 RLDIAEGSVPDISK
+394 
-408 ESTELKFHG
+408 
-417 GHNVIFIITIVIA
+417 
-430 VVLSGTLSNVPA
+430 
-442 FIGADGVLKGLHIG
+442 GAAKG
-456 EVTFSFVTMI
+456 
-466 EIAII
+466 II
-471 LLSAFLSFKTT
+471 LFFDSKYNFLRPL
-482 KKEIR
+482 E
-487 TKNHFNWGAIK
+487 
-498 EVAILFIGIFI
+498 E
-509 TMQPALIILKAVGP
+509 
-523 TLGISKA
+523 
-530 WQMFWTTG
+530 
-538 ALSSFLDNTPTYLVF
+538 
-553 FTTAGTL
+553 
-560 GFTSGITT
+560 
-568 SVGVITAKVLM
+568 
-579 SISCG
+579 
-584 AVFMGAGTYIGNAP
+584 
-598 NFMVKSIADENGVR
+598 
-612 MPGFFG
+612 
-618 YMIWSIGIL
+618 
-627 VPVFILDTLIFFL
+627 

>member
-24 KVFQILLVML
+24 KAFQILLVML

-154 SMKLEL
+154 GMKLEL
-160 FTKLESIAT
+160 FAKLESIAT

-210 VKLIYSLVP
+210 IRLIYSLVP

-266 PLLFGLFCVAGNISL
+266 PLLFGLFCGITNVIPYAGPYIGGAPAVLVAFSQGTPTGIAVLIFIAVVQTLEGNLFQPLIMSKTTKL
-281 DGDLVG
+281 
-287 SPRVNTIIL
+287 SPITIIL
-296 LIGTFLSSL
+296 G
-305 IGTTGAS
+305 
-312 MLLVRPIIKMN
+312 LLVFGHFFGIIGMVLATPII
-323 SWRHRRSHIM
+323 
-333 IFFIFLISNM
+333 
-343 GGCLTPIGD
+343 
-352 PPLLMG
+352 
-358 FMRGVPFTWS
+358 
-368 IHLLPVLCFNLLVL
+368 
-382 LPVFYM
+382 
-388 IDRKNY
+388 
-394 RLDIAEGSVPDISK
+394 
-408 ESTELKFHG
+408 
-417 GHNVIFIITIVIA
+417 
-430 VVLSGTLSNVPA
+430 
-442 FIGADGVLKGLHIG
+442 GAAKG
-456 EVTFSFVTMI
+456 
-466 EIAII
+466 II
-471 LLSAFLSFKTT
+471 LFFDSKYNFLRPL
-482 KKEIR
+482 E
-487 TKNHFNWGAIK
+487 
-498 EVAILFIGIFI
+498 E
-509 TMQPALIILKAVGP
+509 
-523 TLGISKA
+523 
-530 WQMFWTTG
+530 
-538 ALSSFLDNTPTYLVF
+538 
-553 FTTAGTL
+553 
-560 GFTSGITT
+560 
-568 SVGVITAKVLM
+568 
-579 SISCG
+579 
-584 AVFMGAGTYIGNAP
+584 
-598 NFMVKSIADENGVR
+598 
-612 MPGFFG
+612 
-618 YMIWSIGIL
+618 
-627 VPVFILDTLIFFL
+627 

>member
-54 ILTILKLLLP
+54 ILTILRLLLP

-154 SMKLEL
+154 GMKLEL
-160 FTKLESIAT
+160 FAKLESIAT

-266 PLLFGLFCVAGNISL
+266 PLLFGLFCGITNVIPYAGPYIGGAPAVLVAFSQGTPTGIAVLIFIAVVQTLEGNLFQPLIMSKTTKL
-281 DGDLVG
+281 
-287 SPRVNTIIL
+287 SPITIIL
-296 LIGTFLSSL
+296 G
-305 IGTTGAS
+305 
-312 MLLVRPIIKMN
+312 LLVFGHFFGIIGMVLATPII
-323 SWRHRRSHIM
+323 
-333 IFFIFLISNM
+333 
-343 GGCLTPIGD
+343 
-352 PPLLMG
+352 
-358 FMRGVPFTWS
+358 
-368 IHLLPVLCFNLLVL
+368 
-382 LPVFYM
+382 
-388 IDRKNY
+388 
-394 RLDIAEGSVPDISK
+394 
-408 ESTELKFHG
+408 
-417 GHNVIFIITIVIA
+417 
-430 VVLSGTLSNVPA
+430 
-442 FIGADGVLKGLHIG
+442 
-456 EVTFSFVTMI
+456 
-466 EIAII
+466 
-471 LLSAFLSFKTT
+471 
-482 KKEIR
+482 
-487 TKNHFNWGAIK
+487 GAIK
-498 EVAILFIGIFI
+498 GI
-509 TMQPALIILKAVGP
+509 
-523 TLGISKA
+523 ISFFDSKYN
-530 WQMFWTTG
+530 
-538 ALSSFLDNTPTYLVF
+538 FLRPL
-553 FTTAGTL
+553 
-560 GFTSGITT
+560 
-568 SVGVITAKVLM
+568 
-579 SISCG
+579 
-584 AVFMGAGTYIGNAP
+584 
-598 NFMVKSIADENGVR
+598 EE
-612 MPGFFG
+612 
-618 YMIWSIGIL
+618 
-627 VPVFILDTLIFFL
+627 

>member
-34 IVAGVYIGIKVLKEL
+34 IVVGVYIGIKVLKEL

-266 PLLFGLFCVAGNISL
+266 PLLFGLFCGITNVIPYAGPYIGGAPAVLVAFSQGTPTGIAVLIFIAVVQALEGNLFQPLIMSKTTKL
-281 DGDLVG
+281 
-287 SPRVNTIIL
+287 SPITIIL
-296 LIGTFLSSL
+296 G
-305 IGTTGAS
+305 
-312 MLLVRPIIKMN
+312 LLVFGHFFGIIGMVLATPII
-323 SWRHRRSHIM
+323 
-333 IFFIFLISNM
+333 
-343 GGCLTPIGD
+343 
-352 PPLLMG
+352 
-358 FMRGVPFTWS
+358 
-368 IHLLPVLCFNLLVL
+368 
-382 LPVFYM
+382 
-388 IDRKNY
+388 
-394 RLDIAEGSVPDISK
+394 
-408 ESTELKFHG
+408 
-417 GHNVIFIITIVIA
+417 
-430 VVLSGTLSNVPA
+430 
-442 FIGADGVLKGLHIG
+442 
-456 EVTFSFVTMI
+456 
-466 EIAII
+466 
-471 LLSAFLSFKTT
+471 
-482 KKEIR
+482 
-487 TKNHFNWGAIK
+487 
-498 EVAILFIGIFI
+498 
-509 TMQPALIILKAVGP
+509 
-523 TLGISKA
+523 
-530 WQMFWTTG
+530 
-538 ALSSFLDNTPTYLVF
+538 
-553 FTTAGTL
+553 
-560 GFTSGITT
+560 
-568 SVGVITAKVLM
+568 
-579 SISCG
+579 G
-584 AVFMGAGTYIGNAP
+584 AVKGIISFFDSKY
-598 NFMVKSIADENGVR
+598 NFLRPLEE
-612 MPGFFG
+612 
-618 YMIWSIGIL
+618 
-627 VPVFILDTLIFFL
+627 

>member
-154 SMKLEL
+154 GMKLEL
-160 FTKLESIAT
+160 FAKLESIAT

-266 PLLFGLFCVAGNISL
+266 PLLFGLFCGITNVIPYAGPYIGGAPAVLVAFSQGTPIGIAVLIFIAVVQALEGNLFQPLIMSKTTKL
-281 DGDLVG
+281 
-287 SPRVNTIIL
+287 SPITIIL
-296 LIGTFLSSL
+296 G
-305 IGTTGAS
+305 
-312 MLLVRPIIKMN
+312 LLVFGHFFGIIGMVLATPII
-323 SWRHRRSHIM
+323 
-333 IFFIFLISNM
+333 
-343 GGCLTPIGD
+343 G
-352 PPLLMG
+352 
-358 FMRGVPFTWS
+358 
-368 IHLLPVLCFNLLVL
+368 
-382 LPVFYM
+382 
-388 IDRKNY
+388 
-394 RLDIAEGSVPDISK
+394 
-408 ESTELKFHG
+408 
-417 GHNVIFIITIVIA
+417 A
-430 VVLSGTLSNVPA
+430 V
-442 FIGADGVLKGLHIG
+442 KG
-456 EVTFSFVTMI
+456 
-466 EIAII
+466 II
-471 LLSAFLSFKTT
+471 LFFDSKYNFLRPL
-482 KKEIR
+482 E
-487 TKNHFNWGAIK
+487 
-498 EVAILFIGIFI
+498 E
-509 TMQPALIILKAVGP
+509 
-523 TLGISKA
+523 
-530 WQMFWTTG
+530 
-538 ALSSFLDNTPTYLVF
+538 
-553 FTTAGTL
+553 
-560 GFTSGITT
+560 
-568 SVGVITAKVLM
+568 
-579 SISCG
+579 
-584 AVFMGAGTYIGNAP
+584 
-598 NFMVKSIADENGVR
+598 
-612 MPGFFG
+612 
-618 YMIWSIGIL
+618 
-627 VPVFILDTLIFFL
+627 

>member
-141 FDKFNGIENFDAN
+141 FDKFNGIENFDSN
-154 SMKLEL
+154 GMKLEL
-160 FTKLESIAT
+160 FAKLESIAT

-266 PLLFGLFCVAGNISL
+266 PLLFGLFCGITNVIPYAGPYIGGAPAVLVAFSQGTPIGIAVLIFIAVVQALEGNLFQPLIMSKTTKL
-281 DGDLVG
+281 
-287 SPRVNTIIL
+287 SPITIIL
-296 LIGTFLSSL
+296 G
-305 IGTTGAS
+305 
-312 MLLVRPIIKMN
+312 LLVFGHFFGIIGMVLATPII
-323 SWRHRRSHIM
+323 
-333 IFFIFLISNM
+333 
-343 GGCLTPIGD
+343 
-352 PPLLMG
+352 
-358 FMRGVPFTWS
+358 
-368 IHLLPVLCFNLLVL
+368 
-382 LPVFYM
+382 
-388 IDRKNY
+388 
-394 RLDIAEGSVPDISK
+394 
-408 ESTELKFHG
+408 
-417 GHNVIFIITIVIA
+417 
-430 VVLSGTLSNVPA
+430 
-442 FIGADGVLKGLHIG
+442 
-456 EVTFSFVTMI
+456 
-466 EIAII
+466 
-471 LLSAFLSFKTT
+471 
-482 KKEIR
+482 
-487 TKNHFNWGAIK
+487 
-498 EVAILFIGIFI
+498 
-509 TMQPALIILKAVGP
+509 
-523 TLGISKA
+523 
-530 WQMFWTTG
+530 
-538 ALSSFLDNTPTYLVF
+538 
-553 FTTAGTL
+553 
-560 GFTSGITT
+560 
-568 SVGVITAKVLM
+568 
-579 SISCG
+579 G
-584 AVFMGAGTYIGNAP
+584 AVKGIISFFDSKY
-598 NFMVKSIADENGVR
+598 NFLRPLEE
-612 MPGFFG
+612 
-618 YMIWSIGIL
+618 
-627 VPVFILDTLIFFL
+627 

>member
-154 SMKLEL
+154 GMKLEL
-160 FTKLESIAT
+160 FAKLESIAT

-266 PLLFGLFCVAGNISL
+266 PLLFGLFCGITNVIPYAGPYIGGAPAVLVAFSQGTPIGIAVLIFIAVVQALEGNLFQPLIMSKTTKL
-281 DGDLVG
+281 
-287 SPRVNTIIL
+287 SPITIIL
-296 LIGTFLSSL
+296 G
-305 IGTTGAS
+305 
-312 MLLVRPIIKMN
+312 LLVFGHFFGIIGMVLATPII
-323 SWRHRRSHIM
+323 
-333 IFFIFLISNM
+333 
-343 GGCLTPIGD
+343 
-352 PPLLMG
+352 
-358 FMRGVPFTWS
+358 
-368 IHLLPVLCFNLLVL
+368 
-382 LPVFYM
+382 
-388 IDRKNY
+388 
-394 RLDIAEGSVPDISK
+394 
-408 ESTELKFHG
+408 
-417 GHNVIFIITIVIA
+417 
-430 VVLSGTLSNVPA
+430 
-442 FIGADGVLKGLHIG
+442 
-456 EVTFSFVTMI
+456 
-466 EIAII
+466 
-471 LLSAFLSFKTT
+471 
-482 KKEIR
+482 
-487 TKNHFNWGAIK
+487 
-498 EVAILFIGIFI
+498 
-509 TMQPALIILKAVGP
+509 
-523 TLGISKA
+523 
-530 WQMFWTTG
+530 
-538 ALSSFLDNTPTYLVF
+538 
-553 FTTAGTL
+553 
-560 GFTSGITT
+560 
-568 SVGVITAKVLM
+568 
-579 SISCG
+579 G
-584 AVFMGAGTYIGNAP
+584 AVKGIISFFDSKY
-598 NFMVKSIADENGVR
+598 NFLRPLEE
-612 MPGFFG
+612 
-618 YMIWSIGIL
+618 
-627 VPVFILDTLIFFL
+627 

>member
-154 SMKLEL
+154 GMKLEL
-160 FTKLESIAT
+160 FAKLESIAT

-210 VKLIYSLVP
+210 VRLIYSLVP

-266 PLLFGLFCVAGNISL
+266 PLLFGLFCGITNVIPYAGPYIGGAPAVLVAFSQGTPTGIAVLIFIAVVQALEGNLFQPLIMSKTTKL
-281 DGDLVG
+281 
-287 SPRVNTIIL
+287 SPITIIL
-296 LIGTFLSSL
+296 G
-305 IGTTGAS
+305 
-312 MLLVRPIIKMN
+312 LLVFGHFFGIIGMVLATPII
-323 SWRHRRSHIM
+323 
-333 IFFIFLISNM
+333 
-343 GGCLTPIGD
+343 G
-352 PPLLMG
+352 
-358 FMRGVPFTWS
+358 
-368 IHLLPVLCFNLLVL
+368 
-382 LPVFYM
+382 
-388 IDRKNY
+388 
-394 RLDIAEGSVPDISK
+394 
-408 ESTELKFHG
+408 
-417 GHNVIFIITIVIA
+417 A
-430 VVLSGTLSNVPA
+430 V
-442 FIGADGVLKGLHIG
+442 KG
-456 EVTFSFVTMI
+456 
-466 EIAII
+466 II
-471 LLSAFLSFKTT
+471 LFFDSKYNFLRPL
-482 KKEIR
+482 E
-487 TKNHFNWGAIK
+487 
-498 EVAILFIGIFI
+498 E
-509 TMQPALIILKAVGP
+509 
-523 TLGISKA
+523 
-530 WQMFWTTG
+530 
-538 ALSSFLDNTPTYLVF
+538 
-553 FTTAGTL
+553 
-560 GFTSGITT
+560 
-568 SVGVITAKVLM
+568 
-579 SISCG
+579 
-584 AVFMGAGTYIGNAP
+584 
-598 NFMVKSIADENGVR
+598 
-612 MPGFFG
+612 
-618 YMIWSIGIL
+618 
-627 VPVFILDTLIFFL
+627 

>member
-54 ILTILKLLLP
+54 VLTILRLLLP

-154 SMKLEL
+154 GMKLEL
-160 FTKLESIAT
+160 FAKLESIAT

-266 PLLFGLFCVAGNISL
+266 PLLFGLFCGITNVIPYAGPYIGGAPAVLVAFSQGTPIGIAVLIFIAVVQALEGNLFQPLIMSKTTKL
-281 DGDLVG
+281 
-287 SPRVNTIIL
+287 SPITIIL
-296 LIGTFLSSL
+296 G
-305 IGTTGAS
+305 
-312 MLLVRPIIKMN
+312 LLVFGHFFGIIGMVLATPII
-323 SWRHRRSHIM
+323 
-333 IFFIFLISNM
+333 
-343 GGCLTPIGD
+343 G
-352 PPLLMG
+352 
-358 FMRGVPFTWS
+358 
-368 IHLLPVLCFNLLVL
+368 
-382 LPVFYM
+382 
-388 IDRKNY
+388 
-394 RLDIAEGSVPDISK
+394 
-408 ESTELKFHG
+408 
-417 GHNVIFIITIVIA
+417 A
-430 VVLSGTLSNVPA
+430 V
-442 FIGADGVLKGLHIG
+442 KG
-456 EVTFSFVTMI
+456 
-466 EIAII
+466 II
-471 LLSAFLSFKTT
+471 LFFDSKYNFLRPL
-482 KKEIR
+482 E
-487 TKNHFNWGAIK
+487 
-498 EVAILFIGIFI
+498 E
-509 TMQPALIILKAVGP
+509 
-523 TLGISKA
+523 
-530 WQMFWTTG
+530 
-538 ALSSFLDNTPTYLVF
+538 
-553 FTTAGTL
+553 
-560 GFTSGITT
+560 
-568 SVGVITAKVLM
+568 
-579 SISCG
+579 
-584 AVFMGAGTYIGNAP
+584 
-598 NFMVKSIADENGVR
+598 
-612 MPGFFG
+612 
-618 YMIWSIGIL
+618 
-627 VPVFILDTLIFFL
+627 

>member
-266 PLLFGLFCVAGNISL
+266 PLLFGLFCGITNVIPYAGPYIGGAPAVLVAFSQGTPTGIAVLIFIAVVQALEGNLFQPLIMSKTTKL
-281 DGDLVG
+281 
-287 SPRVNTIIL
+287 SPITIIL
-296 LIGTFLSSL
+296 G
-305 IGTTGAS
+305 
-312 MLLVRPIIKMN
+312 LLVFGHFFGIIGMVLATPII
-323 SWRHRRSHIM
+323 
-333 IFFIFLISNM
+333 
-343 GGCLTPIGD
+343 
-352 PPLLMG
+352 
-358 FMRGVPFTWS
+358 
-368 IHLLPVLCFNLLVL
+368 
-382 LPVFYM
+382 
-388 IDRKNY
+388 
-394 RLDIAEGSVPDISK
+394 
-408 ESTELKFHG
+408 
-417 GHNVIFIITIVIA
+417 
-430 VVLSGTLSNVPA
+430 
-442 FIGADGVLKGLHIG
+442 
-456 EVTFSFVTMI
+456 
-466 EIAII
+466 
-471 LLSAFLSFKTT
+471 
-482 KKEIR
+482 
-487 TKNHFNWGAIK
+487 
-498 EVAILFIGIFI
+498 
-509 TMQPALIILKAVGP
+509 
-523 TLGISKA
+523 
-530 WQMFWTTG
+530 
-538 ALSSFLDNTPTYLVF
+538 
-553 FTTAGTL
+553 
-560 GFTSGITT
+560 
-568 SVGVITAKVLM
+568 
-579 SISCG
+579 G
-584 AVFMGAGTYIGNAP
+584 AVKGIISFFDSKY
-598 NFMVKSIADENGVR
+598 NFLRPLEE
-612 MPGFFG
+612 
-618 YMIWSIGIL
+618 
-627 VPVFILDTLIFFL
+627 